1 MTDNTIGV
9 LSATSLVVR
18 KNALLKVRKWQQTLL
33 EIILPA
39 LFTAC
44 LIPAW
49 LAVGTDKQEATT
61 YVDANAAVTNYTALF
76 EPLKCSSDF
85 AVYPSYPECS
95 PEWVTN
101 DTCIGHLC
109 MMLPADDQS
118 ALGSILSPLY
128 SPNAA
133 TIPDYDTLALIR
145 KFSRAVE
152 IPGTTEYGENVPNA
166 LSTGVMTAVVPG
178 AGLVDHSLVESLETF
193 LASATYTHAFISQT
207 ANPSFATE
215 KSALDFIKSR
225 AGSRQVWALVV
236 LHGPNSFDIR
246 MNTSATPTTQKEQS
260 DSMGF
265 DTTYRLYHAAG
276 FITVQNL
283 VNWWIVDPQQTSHPA
298 TDIMKVFPMPV
309 AAYDQNL
316 FISGAGGF
324 MPLILTLALLFS
336 VSQMVA
342 SIVREKET
350 RIREAMLIMG
360 LPSSSFKL
368 SWLTTIWAQMFV
380 TGVFVGITMG
390 VSLLNNTDIS
400 LILVLFVLYCLS
412 LGSFSI
418 LLSVFFSKGSTAVV
432 LSPLLFFATA
442 LPGFILQSDTTGDG
456 TKQVLSFFFSNYAF
470 AQGIDQLC
478 SAAGS
483 GTPLAWDTAGRGGY
497 SFATV
502 IWWLFMSNVL
512 YLLLS
517 LYFDMVLPSEWGA
530 KKPFY
535 FVCDPRYWLGLKYKK
550 NEGYRGMSAD
560 EEQPAGSELR
570 EVVRDE
576 ELMKMERVSIK
587 NVTKEFNNDGAKRMA
602 NDNVSLSLYEGQ
614 ILALLGHNGAGKT
627 TLINMLTGMLPLT
640 SGDATVYGHSI
651 VSDMAK
657 VRTSVGLCPQHNI
670 LWDNMTCFEHMMYYA
685 ALKGVA
691 SERRKAAAMDMLDG
705 VGLDD
710 KHHVYSASLSGGMKR
725 KLSVAI
731 SLIGDSKFVILDE
744 PTAGMDVQAR
754 RAIWDLL
761 KDARKGRTIL
771 LTTHFMDEADLLGD
785 SIAIMSAGKVY
796 CCGSSF
802 FLKQKLGVGYNLKM
816 DLSGDKSA
824 RDRRIPQI
832 TLLLKN
838 EIGHEPAGELQKVEL
853 LASAG
858 AELTYRIPMWGLP
871 SFATLFEALEQ
882 RGTEYGITNFGMSVT
897 TLEEIFIK
905 VAHDATPIVPVIQS
919 GTPTAQTPLLNGGNS
934 QTLDDNLKCINID
947 ESDRLH
953 GRELTASQ
961 WKGLFY
967 KRLRY
972 SVRDRKTVCFQVILP
987 VVLVVYTLALAGLP
1001 VPDRPALSV
1010 DSYKYFSQTPLAP
1023 LSSPWF
1029 PLMSRNNMDVQNIS
1043 SNELPG
1049 DESENPVYRMNQ
1061 WLLSTANT
1069 RGIDDDR
1076 WQAACQDDFTIE
1088 TPSFD
1093 NYFSIFHNSTAYH
1106 AIPIVLSQLATSQF
1120 RSVTGD
1126 AEAKISTTNNPLPFS
1141 DYTRDMIDGFIA
1153 ITIGISLLVPFAFI
1167 PANFISFLVE
1177 ERESKAKHVQL
1188 VSGVQLSA
1196 YWASTFAWDFVSFCF
1211 SSMLSFIVFFLF
1223 DRTEYVGSLS
1233 TFMALVALF
1242 FFYGLCA
1249 ISSTYLMSFY
1259 FASQTTAK
1267 NIVMAFNFTTG
1278 VVLVLVVFI
1287 LKVFPSTEVVGE
1299 VLRYVFRLI
1308 PCYCLGDGMV
1318 TMAQLPAQRRM
1329 GVTDDTAWAMDV
1341 IGWDILFLALS
1352 FPFYMLAA
1360 LAHDFPQ
1367 ILYKLK
1373 LKKQGLVDTESPTT
1387 DIAEDEDVALERKTV
1402 LKGRAGD
1409 VVTVHRLRKVFPAGG
1424 GNPKPKV
1431 AVRDLTFGVKQD
1443 EIFAFLGTN
1452 GAGKTTTI
1460 SVLAG
1465 DYTPTSGTATI
1476 KGYDVVTQA
1485 QEAKRE
1491 LGYCPQFDALIDL
1504 LTPREH
1510 LAVYCSLRGVP
1521 YHLRSRM
1528 SEALMEVLDLKE
1540 YADTICK
1547 KLSGGNKRKTSIAIS
1562 LVGGPSCILLDEPT
1576 AGIDPVA
1583 RRGMWT
1589 ALQSLSGGRSVI
1601 LTTHHL
1607 EEVEALAHRT
1617 AIMVDGGLQCLGS
1630 LTHLKAKFG
1639 GAYEIQL
1646 KTDGPHEAAARAF
1659 FASDPVLSHATLIEA
1674 TNHRLTYQV
1683 PVGTKLSALFR
1694 IVQASRDEVGI
1705 LDYSISQT
1713 SLEQVFIAICKKYV
1727 ESADAEGKEEP
1738 ATKEEP
1744 RNSQSMTLFARR

>member
-178 AGLVDHSLVESLETF
+178 AGL
-193 LASATYTHAFISQT
+193 
-207 ANPSFATE
+207 
-215 KSALDFIKSR
+215 
-225 AGSRQVWALVV
+225 
-236 LHGPNSFDIR
+236 
-246 MNTSATPTTQKEQS
+246 KEQS

-298 TDIMKVFPMPV
+298 TDIMK
-309 AAYDQNL
+309 
-316 FISGAGGF
+316 
-324 MPLILTLALLFS
+324 
-336 VSQMVA
+336 
-342 SIVREKET
+342 
-350 RIREAMLIMG
+350 
-360 LPSSSFKL
+360 
-368 SWLTTIWAQMFV
+368 
-380 TGVFVGITMG
+380 
-390 VSLLNNTDIS
+390 
-400 LILVLFVLYCLS
+400 
-412 LGSFSI
+412 
-418 LLSVFFSKGSTAVV
+418 
-432 LSPLLFFATA
+432 
-442 LPGFILQSDTTGDG
+442 
-456 TKQVLSFFFSNYAF
+456 VLSFFFSNYAF

-657 VRTSVGLCPQHNI
+657 
-670 LWDNMTCFEHMMYYA
+670 
-685 ALKGVA
+685 
-691 SERRKAAAMDMLDG
+691 
-705 VGLDD
+705 
-710 KHHVYSASLSGGMKR
+710 
-725 KLSVAI
+725 
-731 SLIGDSKFVILDE
+731 
-744 PTAGMDVQAR
+744 
-754 RAIWDLL
+754 
-761 KDARKGRTIL
+761 
-771 LTTHFMDEADLLGD
+771 
-785 SIAIMSAGKVY
+785 
-796 CCGSSF
+796 
-802 FLKQKLGVGYNLKM
+802 KLGVGYNLKM

-972 SVRDRKTVCFQVILP
+972 SVRDRKT
-987 VVLVVYTLALAGLP
+987 
-1001 VPDRPALSV
+1001 
-1010 DSYKYFSQTPLAP
+1010 
-1023 LSSPWF
+1023 
-1029 PLMSRNNMDVQNIS
+1029 
-1043 SNELPG
+1043 
-1049 DESENPVYRMNQ
+1049 
-1061 WLLSTANT
+1061 
-1069 RGIDDDR
+1069 
-1076 WQAACQDDFTIE
+1076 
-1088 TPSFD
+1088 
-1093 NYFSIFHNSTAYH
+1093 
-1106 AIPIVLSQLATSQF
+1106 
-1120 RSVTGD
+1120 
-1126 AEAKISTTNNPLPFS
+1126 
-1141 DYTRDMIDGFIA
+1141 
-1153 ITIGISLLVPFAFI
+1153 
-1167 PANFISFLVE
+1167 
-1177 ERESKAKHVQL
+1177 
-1188 VSGVQLSA
+1188 
-1196 YWASTFAWDFVSFCF
+1196 
-1211 SSMLSFIVFFLF
+1211 
-1223 DRTEYVGSLS
+1223 
-1233 TFMALVALF
+1233 
-1242 FFYGLCA
+1242 
-1249 ISSTYLMSFY
+1249 
-1259 FASQTTAK
+1259 

-1402 LKGRAGD
+1402 LKGRA
-1409 VVTVHRLRKVFPAGG
+1409 
-1424 GNPKPKV
+1424 
-1431 AVRDLTFGVKQD
+1431 
-1443 EIFAFLGTN
+1443 
-1452 GAGKTTTI
+1452 
-1460 SVLAG
+1460 
-1465 DYTPTSGTATI
+1465 
-1476 KGYDVVTQA
+1476 
-1485 QEAKRE
+1485 
-1491 LGYCPQFDALIDL
+1491 
-1504 LTPREH
+1504 
-1510 LAVYCSLRGVP
+1510 
-1521 YHLRSRM
+1521 
-1528 SEALMEVLDLKE
+1528 
-1540 YADTICK
+1540 
-1547 KLSGGNKRKTSIAIS
+1547 
-1562 LVGGPSCILLDEPT
+1562 
-1576 AGIDPVA
+1576 
-1583 RRGMWT
+1583 
-1589 ALQSLSGGRSVI
+1589 
-1601 LTTHHL
+1601 
-1607 EEVEALAHRT
+1607 
-1617 AIMVDGGLQCLGS
+1617 
-1630 LTHLKAKFG
+1630 
-1639 GAYEIQL
+1639 
-1646 KTDGPHEAAARAF
+1646 
-1659 FASDPVLSHATLIEA
+1659 
-1674 TNHRLTYQV
+1674 
-1683 PVGTKLSALFR
+1683 
-1694 IVQASRDEVGI
+1694 
-1705 LDYSISQT
+1705 
-1713 SLEQVFIAICKKYV
+1713 
-1727 ESADAEGKEEP
+1727 
-1738 ATKEEP
+1738 
-1744 RNSQSMTLFARR
+1744 